1 MDLNFN
7 NVEPETVRV
16 PVSFEDALAKFRSEA
31 GAMGLKVGEVLVNDE
46 VQRVPIKDQK
56 PGKLTGWYAL
66 HEVDGMV
73 VGAFGDWREAG
84 SWTRFISKD
93 VQYISMSTQKLINE
107 RVEASRLE
115 MEKRREEASTVAQE
129 RLEAPQMPEQIIL
142 ILLLKASRRMA
153 WVRLMDGCKCQY
165 VIWKEKFYRRSR
177 LMPLVLSYFRR
188 AVTRLAFILL
198 ARIPIASLYAK
209 ATQPA
214 LQFMRRRACKFMFA
228 LVRRA

>member
-16 PVSFEDALAKFRSEA
+16 QVSFEDALAKFRSEA

-84 SWTRFISKD
+84 SWTRFVSKD

-129 RLEAPQMPEQIIL
+129 RLESATDARADHPYL
-142 ILLLKASRRMA
+142 VAKGVKAYGLGEIDG
-153 WVRLMDGCKCQY
+153 RLQVPICDLEGK
-165 VIWKEKFYRRSR
+165 
-177 LMPLVLSYFRR
+177 VLSTQSIDSSGFKLFQKGGNP
-188 AVTRLAFILL
+188 VGVHILG
-198 ARIPIASLYAK
+198 ADTDSVVVCEGYA
-209 ATQPA
+209 TGD
-214 LQFMRRRACKFMFA
+214 
-228 LVRRA
+228 